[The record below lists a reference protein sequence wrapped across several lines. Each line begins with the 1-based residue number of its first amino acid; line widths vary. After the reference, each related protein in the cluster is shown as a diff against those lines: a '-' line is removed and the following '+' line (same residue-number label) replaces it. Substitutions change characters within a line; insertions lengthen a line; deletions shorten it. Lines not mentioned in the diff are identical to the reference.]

1 MKGDCIGALALRLKV
16 TDWLGKSDFEKV
28 TKENGPHLIVFV
40 AKWCGFCSR
49 FIEQA
54 RSYQSPVELF
64 LVDADEP
71 DESLWDE
78 FSIKIVPTLVVFDKG
93 QILLRRDGKSMAGL
107 RISDLEDG
115 ISRVSAVS

>member
-1 MKGDCIGALALRLKV
+1 MLSAFDLKI
-16 TDWLGKSDFEKV
+16 TDWLEKSDFEKI
-28 TKENGPHLIVFV
+28 TSEPGPHLIVFA

-54 RSYQSPVELF
+54 RSYQSPVKLF

-78 FSIKIVPTLVVFDKG
+78 FGIKIVPTLVVFDEG
-93 QILLRRDGKSMAGL
+93 EVVFRRDGKSMAGL
-107 RISDLEDG
+107 RMSDLEDG
-115 ISRVSAVS
+115 ISRVLVAG